1 MDNNQTFLNAC
12 RNGQK
17 SIVQIF
23 LKKGGIDVNK
33 RDAEGNTPLHHACQ
47 KGFRDIVCLLLDN
60 GSVPSVV
67 NNRSESSLHAAA
79 RSGNKEIIGRLLQG
93 GADINGTDADGK
105 TPLLCLLDNKR
116 TDAALFLID
125 KGADTEMMDNNGH
138 KAIDYAT
145 AYGLREV
152 VSHLSST
159 TTSDTFGN
167 TSLHQA
173 VYNGQGEVVRTLLTA
188 SKEMLD
194 RPNDGGETPLVIA
207 CTQNNLMVATM
218 LIEVGADVNKALL
231 NGTAPLH
238 FAARSGNK
246 FIGRALL
253 EAQAEKDAQNENG
266 ETPLIMAAQEGN
278 NDFVALLV
286 EYHADV
292 NFADNLQHTALYYAS
307 ERGYN
312 EIVETLLIA
321 GAEG

>member
-1 MDNNQTFLNAC
+1 MPVGTDRKHCTD
-12 RNGQK
+12 
-17 SIVQIF
+17 IPE
-23 LKKGGIDVNK
+23 KGGIDVNK
-33 RDAEGNTPLHHACQ
+33 RDAEGNTPLHHSCQ

-60 GSVPSVV
+60 GSDLSIV
-67 NNRSESSLHAAA
+67 NNRSESPLHAAA

-93 GADINGTDADGK
+93 GADMDGTDADGK

-116 TDAALFLID
+116 TDAALFLIE

-152 VSHLSST
+152 VAHLSST
-159 TTSDTFGN
+159 TTSDAFGN

-173 VYNGQGEVVRTLLTA
+173 VYNGQGEVIRTLLTA

-218 LIEVGADVNKALL
+218 LIEAGADVNKALL

-253 EAQAEKDAQNENG
+253 EAQAEKMCRTRTEKHRLSWRLGKGTTILSHFWSSTMLMSILRITCNIR
-266 ETPLIMAAQEGN
+266 LCIMP
-278 NDFVALLV
+278 
-286 EYHADV
+286 V
-292 NFADNLQHTALYYAS
+292 NAVTMK
-307 ERGYN
+307 
-312 EIVETLLIA
+312 
-321 GAEG
+321 